1 MLAVSNQQTF
11 IVSLPWAG
19 IELGIELGFLDD
31 DGGDGDHHNISN
43 SDGSRLLSRLD
54 PV

>member
-11 IVSLPWAG
+11 IVSLLWA
-19 IELGIELGFLDD
+19 GIELGFLDD
-31 DGGDGDHHNISN
+31 DGGDGDHHNTSN